1 MTTPA
6 GTRELQK
13 LSRPIGVGL
22 LGCGWI
28 AELAHVPTLK
38 RSRAARLVAAMD
50 TDPVRQAWLR
60 AQVPDVRLHD
70 HWDTL
75 LHDSGVEAI
84 VVALPTGLH
93 ADAAAQAFAAG
104 KHVFVEKPLASTM
117 EEGQRVLDA
126 WRGATTV
133 GGVGY
138 NFRRNPIFEAAVRTL
153 GSGEMGALVAIQ
165 ASFQWAAEHIQGWR
179 ARPEEGGGVLL
190 DLVSHQVDMVMALTG
205 EPIEAVQCTVRSL
218 RTPEDTASVHLVTKS
233 GVTAQLHASFAAGA
247 QVNRLDLIGR
257 RGALAV
263 DLLDGYPRRVVRKP
277 GRGARLR
284 RGLIALEE
292 LHPRRLLR
300 APGAEPSFRS
310 TLEAFLAAV
319 GTGRPVV
326 PDLADGFRA
335 LAVVSAARASS
346 RSGGNMVPVESV
358 G

>member
-1 MTTPA
+1 
-6 GTRELQK
+6 
-13 LSRPIGVGL
+13 L

-38 RSRAARLVAAMD
+38 RSRAGRLVAAMD
-50 TDPVRQAWLR
+50 PDPVRQAWLL
-60 AQVPDVRLHD
+60 AQVPDVRIHD
-70 HWDTL
+70 DWDTL
-75 LHDSGVEAI
+75 LHDPGVEAI

-93 ADAAAQAFAAG
+93 ADAAVQAFAAG
-104 KHVFVEKPLASTM
+104 KHVFVEKPLASTV

-126 WRGATTV
+126 WRGAATA

-138 NFRRNPIFEAAVRTL
+138 NFRRNPIFEAAARTL
-153 GSGEMGALVAIQ
+153 DAGHLGELIAIQ
-165 ASFQWAAEHIQGWR
+165 ASFQWAAEQIQGWR

-190 DLVSHQVDMVMALTG
+190 DLVSHHVDMVLALTG
-205 EPIEAVQCTVRSL
+205 ESIDAVQCTIRSV
-218 RTPEDTASVHLVTKS
+218 RTPEDTASVQLVTKS
-233 GVTAQLHASFAAGA
+233 GVTAQLQASFAAGA

-263 DLLDGYPRRVVRKP
+263 DLLDGYPRRVVRRP

-284 RGLIALEE
+284 RALIALEA

-310 TLEAFLAAV
+310 TMEAFLTAV
-319 GTGRPVV
+319 RDGTPVV
-326 PDLADGFRA
+326 PDLVNGFRA
-335 LAVVSAARASS
+335 LAVVDAARASS
-346 RSGGNMVPVESV
+346 RSGGRMVPVESV